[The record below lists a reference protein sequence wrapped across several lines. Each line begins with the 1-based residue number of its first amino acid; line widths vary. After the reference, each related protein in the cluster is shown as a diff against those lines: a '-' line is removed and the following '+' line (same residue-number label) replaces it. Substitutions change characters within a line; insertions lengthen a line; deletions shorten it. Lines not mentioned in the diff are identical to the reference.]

1 MTVDA
6 NRAAVSPE
14 AMQRPY
20 AGIRILDMT
29 HTLGSYAGRLFAD
42 LGAEVIRVEPPGG
55 LPDRRRI
62 TPGTAAQARFTFLN
76 ASKKS
81 VEIDLYTPA
90 GYARFAHLG
99 RAAKIVFLERGG
111 PLYDRIGD
119 IRAAMPSAVITA
131 VSPFGMTGPLADA
144 PASDLTLQA
153 AGGIAWMSGR
163 IEDAPL
169 SLPFD
174 QATMVASIYAA
185 TVSAIALVDA
195 EATGN
200 GHLIDVSAQECIA
213 HSLQNAIQVWD
224 LEQRIS
230 VRGGEGTRDATEDI
244 FPCRDGFIFLA
255 APPALGGSFRA
266 LVGYMRDLGHPSA
279 ERLSEECWQNRE
291 WRLTREARDAFRT
304 ILTDFTIGLDRETLT
319 REAIARRI
327 VLGPVSRVSE
337 IFDDAQLVHRNFFTT
352 VRTGDR
358 EIRFPGAPYRM
369 TPPLWRVAPA
379 PALGEQDRELAE
391 ALR

>member
-1 MTVDA
+1 MADRL
-6 NRAAVSPE
+6 NGAAASPAAGE
-14 AMQRPY
+14 RPY
-20 AGIRILDMT
+20 AGVRILDLT

-55 LPDRRRI
+55 LPDRQRM
-62 TPGTAAQARFTFLN
+62 TPGTPQEARFAFLN

-81 VEIDLYTPA
+81 VEVDLDSA
-90 GYARFAHLG
+90 GGREQFARLAREG
-99 RAAKIVFLERGG
+99 RIVFLERGG
-111 PLYDRIGD
+111 PLYGRVGD
-119 IRAAMPSAVITA
+119 IRAIAPSAVITA
-131 VSPFGMTGPLADA
+131 VSPYGMTGPLADA

-195 EATGN
+195 EATGK

-244 FPCRDGFIFLA
+244 FPCRDGYIFLA

-266 LVGYMRDLGHPSA
+266 LIGYMRDLGHPSA
-279 ERLSEECWQNRE
+279 ERLSEDRWQNRE
-291 WRLTREARDAFRT
+291 WRLTREARDAFRA
-304 ILTDFTIGLDRETLT
+304 ILADFTSGLDRETLT

-337 IFDDAQLVHRNFFTT
+337 IFQDEQLAHRSFFTT
-352 VRTGDR
+352 MRVGGRD
-358 EIRFPGAPYRM
+358 IAFPGAPYRM
-369 TPPLWRVAPA
+369 TPPFWSAAPA
-379 PALGEQDRELAE
+379 PALGERGKLAE
-391 ALR
+391 AVR

>member
-1 MTVDA
+1 MTSSSLA
-6 NRAAVSPE
+6 GASSRALE
-14 AMQRPY
+14 RPY
-20 AGIRILDMT
+20 AGVRILDMT
-29 HTLGSYAGRLFAD
+29 HAFGSYAGRLFAD
-42 LGAEVIRVEPPGG
+42 LGAEVVRVEPPGG
-55 LPDRRRI
+55 LPDRKRMM
-62 TPGTAAQARFTFLN
+62 PGTPSEARFAFLN

-81 VEIDLYTPA
+81 VEVDLDTA
-90 GYARFAHLG
+90 GGRERFARLA
-99 RAAKIVFLERGG
+99 RDAKIILLERGG
-111 PLYDRIGD
+111 PMFDRIND
-119 IRAAMPSAVITA
+119 IRASASSAVVTA
-131 VSPFGMTGPLADA
+131 VSPYGMTGPLADA

-163 IEDAPL
+163 IEEAPL

-174 QATMVASIYAA
+174 QATMVTSVYAA

-200 GHLIDVSAQECIA
+200 GHLIDVSAQECVA

-224 LEQRIS
+224 LEQRVS

-279 ERLSEECWQNRE
+279 ERLSEDRWQDRE
-291 WRLTREARDAFRT
+291 WRLTREAREAFRA
-304 ILTDFTIGLDRETLT
+304 ILTDFTTGLDRETLT

-337 IFDDAQLVHRNFFTT
+337 IFGDVQLAYRNFFTT
-352 VRTGDR
+352 MRIGGK
-358 EIRFPGAPYRM
+358 EIAFPGAPYRM
-369 TPPLWRVAPA
+369 TPQLWSAAPA
-379 PALGEQDRELAE
+379 PALGEQDDEIVEVAQ
-391 ALR
+391 

>member
-1 MTVDA
+1 MAARTS
-6 NRAAVSPE
+6 RAGASPG
-14 AMQRPY
+14 ASARPY
-20 AGIRILDMT
+20 TGIRILDMT
-29 HTLGSYAGRLFAD
+29 HRLGLYAGRLFAD
-42 LGAEVIRVEPPGG
+42 LGAEVIRIEPPGG
-55 LPDRRRI
+55 LPDRRRMVQG
-62 TPGTAAQARFTFLN
+62 TPSEARFAFLN

-81 VEIDLYTPA
+81 IEIDLESTIGHGRFEA
-90 GYARFAHLG
+90 LARSAQ
-99 RAAKIVFLERGG
+99 IIFLERGG

-119 IRAAMPSAVITA
+119 VRAWAPSAVIT
-131 VSPFGMTGPLADA
+131 VISPYGMTGPLSDA

-174 QATMVASIYAA
+174 QATMLASIYAA
-185 TVSAIALVDA
+185 TVSAIALVDS
-195 EATGN
+195 EATGH

-255 APPALGGSFRA
+255 APPSLGGSFRA
-266 LVGYMRDLGHPSA
+266 LVGYMRDLGHLSA
-279 ERLSEECWQNRE
+279 DRLSEDRWRNRE
-291 WRLTREARDAFRT
+291 WRLTREARDAFRA

-337 IFDDAQLVHRNFFTT
+337 IFNDEQLAHRRFFTM
-352 VRTGDR
+352 VETGGR
-358 EIRFPGAPYRM
+358 KISFPGAPYKM
-369 TPPLWRVAPA
+369 TPSLWRVTSA
-379 PALGEQDRELAE
+379 PALGEQDREIAE